1 MTEKELEKIR
11 KAMQKGP
18 VLYVSPEQNEALI
31 VYGVGVV
38 RSGENVIW
46 TAEDRVSP
54 IGTDA
59 LSIKDFYTLKPLA

>member
-18 VLYVSPEQNEALI
+18 VIYVSPEQNEALV

-38 RSGENVIW
+38 RSGDNVIW
-46 TAEDRVSP
+46 TAEDRESP
-54 IGTDA
+54 IGTDV